1 MKAALSAIEQTTQAL
16 QQQVTATVVGLGLR
30 RDQQLL
36 QGALTTREL
45 LETAARTQ
53 VTIFEQDEQLYCYP
67 SLVRVLASERSILI
81 DRTCERRLRPSI
93 ATDEVHAVSWRSWSP
108 TIFSNSNSRTT
119 VAGSAATRR
128 STSVSGTRSTTAI
141 ESTRSPLWCG
151 SGAPDIRSSG
161 RRDFGAGKSHLLEH
175 LEHVA
180 LDERMLC
187 SRVVISKETP
197 LYDLARVFR
206 AAVQALVVPGRAG
219 SALTEI
225 ASSLDPDSAENA
237 RADALG

>member
-119 VAGSAATRR
+119 VAGSA
-128 STSVSGTRSTTAI
+128 S
-141 ESTRSPLWCG
+141 
-151 SGAPDIRSSG
+151 
-161 RRDFGAGKSHLLEH
+161 
-175 LEHVA
+175 
-180 LDERMLC
+180 
-187 SRVVISKETP
+187 
-197 LYDLARVFR
+197 Y
-206 AAVQALVVPGRAG
+206 QALYFRIWDEVYDRNREHPF
-219 SALTEI
+219 
-225 ASSLDPDSAENA
+225 SSLVRIGGA
-237 RADALG
+237 RHPEFWSPRFRRWQVPLVGTPRTRCP